1 MATLRTPFSTS
12 HRPISRTSAVKH
24 PKRRTGSGSRS
35 GLMAT
40 QCSLPPTSIP
50 AASGCT
56 ISSAFQSTLFCADR
70 FCLPVGFFLLTIS
83 PISIRDCGLGPVP
96 IRKIETFQRGQ
107 IRSRNGNEPPN
118 QCQGSDENRGH
129 AQMRVW
135 NASDSTAL
143 ACRIHFNSDKRVK
156 WHRFLTPETFPPGTV
171 PRSDRTMVDT
181 RTSHP
186 FRLLRFR
193 NRIESAP
200 LLSLFVDHR
209 RTVLP
214 VKGSLRRALRRA
226 LDG

>member
-35 GLMAT
+35 GPMAT

-56 ISSAFQSTLFCADR
+56 ISSAFQSILFCADP
-70 FCLPVGFFLLTIS
+70 FCLPVGFLLLTIS
-83 PISIRDCGLGPVP
+83 PISIRDYGLGPVP
-96 IRKIETFQRGQ
+96 IRKIENFPTGSDPQPK
-107 IRSRNGNEPPN
+107 NGNEPPN

-156 WHRFLTPETFPPGTV
+156 WHRFLMPETFPPGTV

-181 RTSHP
+181 RTAQP
-186 FRLLRFR
+186 FGLPAFQKIDR
-193 NRIESAP
+193 SP
-200 LLSLFVDHR
+200 HLLSLFRDGL
-209 RTVLP
+209 RTVLA
-214 VKGSLRRALRRA
+214 VKGSLRRA
-226 LDG
+226 